1 MTDEEELFD
10 TVDQWRADGIDAVA
24 AIDGVAQQF
33 EAATG
38 VSEFGFEAVNLIEVF
53 PWCQRFASRSALCR
67 CSSFPT
73 TAASLAKIRKPRVKY
88 QMF

>member
-1 MTDEEELFD
+1 MNGATNITKRERILIGSEQ
-10 TVDQWRADGIDAVA
+10 TVIRFIDLPR
-24 AIDGVAQQF
+24 F
-33 EAATG
+33 L
-38 VSEFGFEAVNLIEVF
+38 EFGFEAVNLIEVF

-73 TAASLAKIRKPRVKY
+73 NAASLAKIRKPRVKY